1 MSYKIE
7 KQKIVKKFKDFVDSK
22 SSKED
27 DFGNNSKKKQVG
39 PLDRY
44 EILLQ
49 FRYLYEWLLNNIK
62 LDIRR
67 SYIHDDAVFKKTYSK
82 LQNHINNKIRT
93 NSQGNIYLS
102 VNNDKVKLFGT
113 PKEQDHYITANKNNL
128 VNLFRQIVDE
138 IISLLNDELP
148 EDPNRVMLRDHIK
161 LRQDEWVD
169 SIKDKV
175 TADKIAENILMHI
188 PEDILVS
195 IHSCGRFDEFSA
207 IFKEVYNSLLEA
219 ANEYEKEAIVEI
231 INENNID
238 QIISDVRNSCAMSE
252 LIIKE
257 SEDEV

>member
-1 MSYKIE
+1 MNYKIN
-7 KQKIVKKFKDFVDSK
+7 KQDIVKKFKAFVDSK

-39 PLDRY
+39 PLDKY

-67 SYIHDDAVFKKTYSK
+67 SYIHDDNAFKKTYSK

-113 PKEQDHYITANKNNL
+113 PKEQDYYITANKNNL
-128 VNLFRQIVDE
+128 VNLFRQIVE
-138 IISLLNDELP
+138 EVISLLNDELP
-148 EDPNRVMLRDHIK
+148 EDPNRVMLRDDIK
-161 LRQDEWVD
+161 LRQDEWVS
-169 SIKDKV
+169 SIKDRV
-175 TADKIAENILMHI
+175 TADKIAENILINI

-195 IHSCGRFDEFSA
+195 IHSCGRFDEFST

-219 ANEYEKEAIVEI
+219 SNEHEREAILEI
-231 INENNID
+231 INKNNID

-252 LIIKE
+252 LFIKE
-257 SEDEV
+257 RKNEI

>member
-1 MSYKIE
+1 M
-7 KQKIVKKFKDFVDSK
+7 
-22 SSKED
+22 
-27 DFGNNSKKKQVG
+27 
-39 PLDRY
+39 
-44 EILLQ
+44 
-49 FRYLYEWLLNNIK
+49 
-62 LDIRR
+62 
-67 SYIHDDAVFKKTYSK
+67 
-82 LQNHINNKIRT
+82 
-93 NSQGNIYLS
+93 
-102 VNNDKVKLFGT
+102 
-113 PKEQDHYITANKNNL
+113 
-128 VNLFRQIVDE
+128 DE

-175 TADKIAENILMHI
+175 TAEKIAENILMNI

-195 IHSCGRFDEFSA
+195 IHSCGRFDEFST